1 MFRARKKAMGIAL
14 LTAGIVAATAGTASA
29 SAAPAA
35 IAGWTLNSSSVVTT
49 ATGGEGLTTV
59 AGGWVH
65 YAGLLTIPLQQRLEG
80 WAHIGDPDYAK
91 GYLFDAYQGADTA
104 TSKMYLVTTPSG
116 AQYEYVHTLAAG
128 EQLNNSFDTISPD
141 GQWMVSG
148 EWDTMNRLLVFPTPI
163 LNSATPAKGGALN
176 LSGQITLDH
185 PVRNVQG
192 CDFVTATRLL
202 CTSDDPNTDLWP
214 TSKQLLQ
221 VDLPGPLTGATVT
234 GHVTSLGQVPLDPN
248 LCTGTYETEGID
260 YDVPRGILRLEVI
273 PPPICG
279 DLLTNVYSYTAS

>member
-1 MFRARKKAMGIAL
+1 LGKLILGTGVF
-14 LTAGIVAATAGTASA
+14 TAAIVATTTVAASA
-29 SAAPAA
+29 SVAPAA
-35 IAGWTLNSSSVVTT
+35 ISGWTLNSSTVVTT

-65 YAGLLTIPLQQRLEG
+65 YSGLLDIPLQQRLEG
-80 WAHIGDPDYAK
+80 WGHVGDPDYAN
-91 GYLFDAYQGADTA
+91 GYLFDAYEGASTV

-116 AQYEYVHTLAAG
+116 AQYEYVHPLAAG
-128 EQLNNSFDTISPD
+128 EKFNNSFDTISPN

-148 EWDTMNRLLVFPTPI
+148 EFYDMNRLLVFPTPI
-163 LNSATPAKGGALN
+163 LNASTPAKGGSLG

-234 GHVTSLGQVPLDPN
+234 GHVTSLGQVPMDPS

-260 YDVPRGILRLEVI
+260 YDAPRGILRLEVI

-279 DLLTNVYSYTAS
+279 DLLTNVYAYTAAS